1 MFWVKNL
8 NLSCMK
14 KYKQLT
20 IEQRYQIEAL
30 LQAGLSQTKI
40 ANQLGYHRSTISR
53 ELKRGIAL
61 RGRTASK
68 YVATNAERKTRNRH
82 KHKYKRV
89 KLTAELKSL
98 ISQKIIEDKWSPELI
113 SKKWKQ
119 QNIPIVS
126 HETIYQ
132 WIWKAKHTN
141 TKENRAYKEL
151 YKELKHGKR
160 RQKRGN
166 IKDTRG
172 VIPNRIHITERPPVV
187 EKRERIGDIE
197 ADLMMGKDHKSAL
210 LVLTDRTTLI
220 TMIEKLKGK
229 SANEVTARIKQRLSK
244 FSSSYI
250 KTITFDNG
258 KEFAGHQ
265 EIAEKF
271 NVKTYF
277 TTPYTSQEKGTVEN
291 RIGVIRR
298 FFPKKT
304 DLRTISKERIKQV
317 ELLINNRPIRKFN
330 YLSPIETLNNK
341 FVALMS

>member
-1 MFWVKNL
+1 
-8 NLSCMK
+8 MK
-14 KYKQLT
+14 KYKHLT
-20 IEQRYQIEAL
+20 LAQRYQIEAL
-30 LQAGLSQTKI
+30 LQVGITQTSI
-40 ANQLGYHRSTISR
+40 AIQLGVDRSTISR

-61 RGRTASK
+61 RGRTAGK
-68 YVATNAERKTRNRH
+68 YIATNAERKTRNRH
-82 KHKYKRV
+82 KHKFKRV
-89 KLTAELKSL
+89 LLTAELKSS
-98 ISQKIIEDKWSPELI
+98 ISAKMIADKWSPELI

-119 QNIPIVS
+119 ENIPTVS
-126 HETIYQ
+126 HETIYK
-132 WIWKAKHTN
+132 WIWEAKHTN
-141 TKENRAYKEL
+141 TIENKPFKEL

-172 VIPNRIHITERPPVV
+172 AIKDRVHISERPVII
-187 EKRERIGDIE
+187 EKRKRIGDLE

-210 LVLTDRTTLI
+210 LVLTDRATLI
-220 TMIEKLKGK
+220 TMIDKLTGK
-229 SANEVTARIKQRLSK
+229 TANEVTSAIKKRLSR

-250 KTITFDNG
+250 KSVTFDNG
-258 KEFAGHQ
+258 KEFAGHK
-265 EIAEKF
+265 EIAKEF

-304 DLRTISKERIKQV
+304 DLNKISNQRIKQV
-317 ELLINNRPIRKFN
+317 ELSINNRPIRKFN
-330 YLSPIETLNNK
+330 YLSPIEILNNK